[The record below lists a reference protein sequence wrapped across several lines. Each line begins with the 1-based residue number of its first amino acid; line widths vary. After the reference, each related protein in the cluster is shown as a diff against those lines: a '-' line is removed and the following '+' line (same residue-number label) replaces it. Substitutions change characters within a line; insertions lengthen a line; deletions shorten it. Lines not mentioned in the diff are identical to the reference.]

1 MNTATTEPE
10 LKRLMV
16 ASLEG
21 DADAHRELLT
31 SLSGRLRG
39 FFKMRLMRH
48 GYGAVEAEDLV
59 QEALMAI
66 HTRRHTYDRDQPF
79 TPWLYG
85 IARYKLLDF
94 LRRSRAAT
102 ADVPIEDA
110 SAVVAHDEVGGVE
123 STVDVE
129 KMLAT
134 LPPKMSW
141 AIRHVKL
148 EGLSVNEA
156 ATRTGMS
163 PSAIKVSVHR
173 GLKALAHMIARERQR

>member
-1 MNTATTEPE
+1 MIPQEAQYREWM
-10 LKRLMV
+10 L
-16 ASLEG
+16 ASLQG
-21 DADAHRELLT
+21 DASQYRMLLAELT
-31 SLSGRLRG
+31 RHLRG
-39 FFKMRLMRH
+39 YYARRL
-48 GYGAVEAEDLV
+48 GVDAAEDAV
-59 QEALMAI
+59 QETLIAI